1 MADTASPAGHP
12 RTIALDGPAASGKTT
27 VGRRLAERL
36 GSLCFDTGLLYRAA
50 TVLALRERLSPE
62 DEGSLV
68 ALVERI
74 AISVVPDAASRIGCR
89 VLAGGA
95 DLTDAL
101 HTPAVDASV
110 SAVSRHERVRAA
122 LLEAQRAVA
131 SETPVVMLGR
141 DIGTVVLPDADL
153 KLYLDAS
160 AEARARRRFRERL
173 ARGEPAV
180 YAEVHAATRARD
192 ARDAGRAVAPLAAAP
207 DAVIVNT
214 DRCTIDD
221 VVEHLLRLAD
231 RWPDRLTTEGGSA
244 PCAPAVADERTDGGH
259 R

>member
-1 MADTASPAGHP
+1 LADAAPPAGRP

-50 TVLALRERLSPE
+50 TVLALRESLSPE
-62 DEGSLV
+62 DEG
-68 ALVERI
+68 ALVDLVGCFP
-74 AISVVPDAASRIGCR
+74 ISVVPDAASRIGCR
-89 VLAGGA
+89 VMAGEA
-95 DLTDAL
+95 DLTEML
-101 HTPAVDASV
+101 HTPAVDANV
-110 SAVSRHERVRAA
+110 SAVSRHGQLRAA

-131 SETPVVMLGR
+131 AGTPVVMLGR

-180 YAEVHAATRARD
+180 YTEVHAATRARD

-207 DAVIVNT
+207 DAVVVNT

-231 RWPDRLTTEGGSA
+231 RWPDPLTTEGGSA
-244 PCAPAVADERTDGGH
+244 PCVPAMADGGG
-259 R
+259 

>member
-1 MADTASPAGHP
+1 MADAAPAAGRP

-50 TVLALRERLSPE
+50 TVLALREGLSPE

-68 ALVERI
+68 ELVGRTP
-74 AISVVPDAASRIGCR
+74 ISVVPDAASRIGCR
-89 VLAGGA
+89 VIAGGA

-101 HTPAVDASV
+101 HSPAVDASV
-110 SAVSRHERVRAA
+110 SAVSKHGRLRAA

-131 SETPVVMLGR
+131 AGTPVVMLGR

-173 ARGEPAV
+173 ARGEPAS
-180 YAEVHAATRARD
+180 YAEVLAATGARD

-207 DAVIVNT
+207 DAVVVNT

-221 VVEHLLRLAD
+221 VVEHLLRLIG
-231 RWPDRLTTEGGSA
+231 RWPDSLTIEGGSA
-244 PCAPAVADERTDGGH
+244 PCAPAVVGGGGWAGA
-259 R
+259 